1 MVNHYILKFRSQ
13 GIKIAKTKSRH
24 DIYLNLYEV
33 DPGLLDLSTQEVQS
47 SQSKQ

>member
-1 MVNHYILKFRSQ
+1 MVNHCILKFRSK

-24 DIYLNLYEV
+24 DIFSNLYEV
-33 DPGLLDLSTQEVQS
+33 DPSLLDLSTQEVQS